1 MRSALH
7 RTPCL
12 ETADIKM
19 LLNGPESFTPDGN
32 FIIGEAP
39 ELRHYF
45 VCAGFNS
52 AGIANAGGAGRLM
65 AEWMVQ
71 GAPSVDVWD
80 VDIRRFAPFT
90 SNRRALAERT
100 VETLGLHYAMRWPRQ
115 ELQTVRPLRTS
126 PLYDALAAKG
136 AVFGSKNGWER
147 VNYFKPVDAPAA
159 RDTLGTPD
167 WLPWVQ
173 AEQAATREAVALYD
187 QTSFGK
193 LLVQGPDALTL
204 LQHLCMRHV
213 DTPVGQMVYTPMLND
228 RGGHESDLT
237 LLRLA
242 SDAFLLITGSAQ
254 VTRDMDWIRRHM
266 VPHSGVYLTDVTAM
280 YSVLSLM
287 GPMAPE
293 LMARVSP
300 DDVSRQALPLRSTRE
315 IDLGHARVRVVR
327 MSYVGGLG
335 FELYVPI
342 EMTRHVYQTLHTAGL
357 ALGLRD
363 AGYYAL
369 DALRTERARR
379 AWGAELG
386 PGETP
391 LDARMLSALPAD
403 KSPPFKGQQALRD
416 QWPATSHIK
425 LVRVLATQPDPYLWG
440 GEPLLIDGQTVG
452 EITSVGWGHEAGAC
466 VGMAYLRGDWAARV
480 VVHQPASAM
489 LWGEPVPVL
498 LHDLTP
504 LH

>member
-1 MRSALH
+1 
-7 RTPCL
+7 
-12 ETADIKM
+12 
-19 LLNGPESFTPDGN
+19 
-32 FIIGEAP
+32 
-39 ELRHYF
+39 
-45 VCAGFNS
+45 
-52 AGIANAGGAGRLM
+52 
-65 AEWMVQ
+65 
-71 GAPSVDVWD
+71 
-80 VDIRRFAPFT
+80 
-90 SNRRALAERT
+90 
-100 VETLGLHYAMRWPRQ
+100 MRWPRQ

-193 LLVQGPDALTL
+193 LLVQGRDAPAL

-228 RGGHESDLT
+228 QGGHESDLT
-237 LLRLA
+237 VLRLA
-242 SDAFLLITGSAQ
+242 TDIFLLITGSAQ
-254 VTRDMDWIRRHM
+254 VTRDMDWIRRHIA
-266 VPHSGVYLTDVTAM
+266 PHSGVNVTDVTAM

-315 IDLGHARVRVVR
+315 IDLGHARVRVAR

-335 FELYVPI
+335 FELYVPV
-342 EMTRHVYQTLHTAGL
+342 EMTRHVYQALHAAGSS
-357 ALGLRD
+357 LGLRD

-391 LDARMLSALPAD
+391 LEARMVSALPAD

-416 QWPATSHIK
+416 QWGSTLQKK

-440 GEPLLIDGQTVG
+440 GEPLVIDGQTVG

-466 VGMAYLRGDWAARV
+466 VGMAYLRGDWAARDV
-480 VVHQPASAM
+480 VRQAASAM

-504 LH
+504 LQ